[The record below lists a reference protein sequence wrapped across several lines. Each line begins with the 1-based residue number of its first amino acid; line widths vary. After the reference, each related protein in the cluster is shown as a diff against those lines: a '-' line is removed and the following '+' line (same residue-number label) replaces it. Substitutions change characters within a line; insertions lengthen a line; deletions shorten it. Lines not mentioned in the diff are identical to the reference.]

1 MESAAPC
8 GEERAS
14 LVCFNVEGCHAN
26 DLATIVDQD
35 RGIAMR
41 SGHHCTQPL
50 HTELG
55 IAASARLSAYFYN
68 TEEEIDAAADALQAA
83 IQLINGGGNKA
94 LDPNMAA
101 LLDV

>member
-1 MESAAPC
+1 M
-8 GEERAS
+8 
-14 LVCFNVEGCHAN
+14 CFNVEGCHAN